1 MQTMINGD
9 WSVNQETAF
18 LKVFK
23 LMTSVVSL
31 FLVCFDQEIDKKV
44 RNQIQKLMKKSD
56 IFIK

>member
-1 MQTMINGD
+1 
-9 WSVNQETAF
+9 
-18 LKVFK
+18 
-23 LMTSVVSL
+23 MTSVVSL